1 MWMKRGLGLRGFS
14 VRRSLPPGFFK
25 GFMTRKQRREELR
38 AQRKQIDL
46 VRRQGNVCPHGED
59 RRIYSSEAEADADKS
74 QNLICGICGKP
85 QLRLVFYPRR
95 PTLNAQGVTT
105 NPVTASDIE
114 KFMR

>member
-1 MWMKRGLGLRGFS
+1 MS
-14 VRRSLPPGFFK
+14 VEPACDDNLQTGRSWGFFQIMK
-25 GFMTRKQRREELR
+25 SRRERREELR
-38 AQRKQIDL
+38 AQRKQVDR

-74 QNLICGICGKP
+74 QNLICGICGKA